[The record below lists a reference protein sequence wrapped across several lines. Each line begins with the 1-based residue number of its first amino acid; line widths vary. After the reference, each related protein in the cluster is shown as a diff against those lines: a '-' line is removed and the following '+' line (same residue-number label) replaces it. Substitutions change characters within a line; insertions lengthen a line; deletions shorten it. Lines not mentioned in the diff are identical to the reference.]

1 MKMEKTAK
9 VSSLF
14 NIGYGTKLDFKQ
26 MQTTSASDIEG
37 VCFVSR
43 SSKNLGVVARV
54 KKYKDV
60 KPLPAGTITVALGGS
75 YLLSAFVQEQP
86 FYTGQNVAVLTPK
99 AEMTN
104 DEKVFYCLCLG
115 KNRFKYSAFGREANR
130 TLKSLEV
137 PAVPPRWLRNVDKS
151 LDETTREPLLKNGPH
166 LQGRVWKWY
175 QYDELFTIKK
185 GERIV
190 NNDLLA
196 GTTPFIRPIEFDN
209 GVDGYVSLSPNHEG
223 NTITVSY
230 NGSVGEAF
238 YQPKPYFAVDDIN
251 ILYPKFQLNP
261 FIAMFLVPLIRKEQ
275 YRYSFGRK
283 WHLKRMRTS
292 LIKLPAADGKP
303 DWQFMEDFI
312 KGLPYSSA
320 LQ

>member
-26 MQTTSASDIEG
+26 MQTTSTSDIEG

-99 AEMTN
+99 AEMTY

-115 KNRFKYSAFGREANR
+115 N
-130 TLKSLEV
+130 
-137 PAVPPRWLRNVDKS
+137 PPRRLRCNRS
-151 LDETTREPLLKNGPH
+151 NWFMARCNC
-166 LQGRVWKWY
+166 RCN
-175 QYDELFTIKK
+175 
-185 GERIV
+185 IV
-190 NNDLLA
+190 
-196 GTTPFIRPIEFDN
+196 
-209 GVDGYVSLSPNHEG
+209 S
-223 NTITVSY
+223 
-230 NGSVGEAF
+230 
-238 YQPKPYFAVDDIN
+238 
-251 ILYPKFQLNP
+251 
-261 FIAMFLVPLIRKEQ
+261 
-275 YRYSFGRK
+275 
-283 WHLKRMRTS
+283 
-292 LIKLPAADGKP
+292 
-303 DWQFMEDFI
+303 
-312 KGLPYSSA
+312 
-320 LQ
+320 